1 MKIEFTQEG
10 QTLRLT
16 SDSAPVQYADAL
28 PVQITVDA
36 DYASATELCLM
47 TQPHKYLPS
56 RTVLTLSNRTAAG
69 KISRTALMQSGLV
82 DFVLSGKI
90 GDTIL
95 PTASCRVYVLPSVDP
110 QSAQLAQDPETVTS
124 IVDASVAKYLTE
136 HPAMT
141 GATEKEAAQI
151 AANTAALNTKLST
164 DGYNTG
170 DLAKIPVVGK
180 DGNLTVRN
188 VHMLLE
194 QADGEDALVL
204 RGAVNQIVASVAI
217 ADLKNALGIAN
228 GATVLDMYPVG
239 SIYQTTSSTFNP
251 QTAWGGTWERI
262 KDRFLLA
269 AGDTYTGG
277 STGGEATHKLTVQE
291 LPSHQ
296 HVMIVNNEGSSSSWV
311 PTFDGYVIKTDC
323 VTQSK
328 KNYQAKLAQNGA
340 GLDQAHNNMPPYLAI
355 YIWRRTA

>member
-1 MKIEFTQEG
+1 MITIEFAQEG
-10 QTLRLT
+10 QALRLT
-16 SDSAPVQYADAL
+16 SDSVPVQFSDGL
-28 PVQITVDA
+28 PVQIVVDA
-36 DYASATELCLM
+36 NYVSATELYLM
-47 TQPHKYLPS
+47 TRPNKGAPS

-151 AANTAALNTKLST
+151 AANTAALDTKLST
-164 DGYNTG
+164 DGYSTG
-170 DLAKIPVVGK
+170 DLAKIPVVDK
-180 DGNLTVRN
+180 NGNLTVRN

-277 STGGEATHKLTVQE
+277 STGGEATHKLT
-291 LPSHQ
+291 
-296 HVMIVNNEGSSSSWV
+296 
-311 PTFDGYVIKTDC
+311 
-323 VTQSK
+323 TQ
-328 KNYQAKLAQNGA
+328 
-340 GLDQAHNNMPPYLAI
+340 
-355 YIWRRTA
+355 